1 MLYLLKLSTAKVVST
16 ASDHELHTEGSVAI
30 HGPTTT
36 TVAAE
41 YVCNL
46 ILEKTQRDKST
57 PTEV

>member
-1 MLYLLKLSTAKVVST
+1 MYLLKLSTAKAVST

-30 HGPTTT
+30 HGPTTA

-46 ILEKTQRDKST
+46 TPEKTQRDKSAQI
-57 PTEV
+57 EV